1 MKHKRG
7 NIYYVM
13 GVSGSGKSTIGKML
27 AEALGLPFYDGDDY
41 HPAANVEKMAA
52 GHPLDDHDREGW
64 LQALNEIARSHRE
77 NGVVI
82 VCSSLKEKYRTI
94 LSRGLE
100 DQVHFIF
107 LQGSFQEINDRLR
120 SRKDHFMPAGLLRSQ
135 FDTLEIP
142 ADAITVSISPPPAEI
157 LQELKKKL
165 GIS

>member
-52 GHPLDDHDREGW
+52 GHPLDDHDRKGW

-82 VCSSLKEKYRTI
+82 VCSSLKEKYRAI

-100 DQVHFIF
+100 DQAHFIF
-107 LQGSFQEINDRLR
+107 LQGSFQEIHDRLR
-120 SRKDHFMPAGLLRSQ
+120 SRKGHFMPAGLLRSQ

-142 ADAITVSISPPPAEI
+142 TDAITVSISPPPAEI